1 MRAST
6 NLRRAMPSTTSTK
19 IAAQRFAVLAAAGW
33 VATAAATRPMSAH
46 SLLRL
51 LTHTASLAL
60 AATAVVTASAL
71 DAQEKPPR
79 IPLAPGV
86 VFVSALRFPDGD
98 RESLFTFER
107 VSPEGVTHVWRYL
120 ETRANGDTVR
130 REIRAEV
137 SAEDLASAPRWLDY
151 QEPGKR
157 PGYTTFSLSRAVY
170 QRLESP
176 GTSSFQIR
184 SFERTGDA
192 NSPVVVW
199 RGTLTRTSTAPEP
212 FPLLL
217 NGRRVQVPVHRAR
230 GEFAYRGSAPRTL
243 QFWVLADSTQPLLLK
258 VAHGETVLQTTEVIV
273 GEAASGVAAGSGA
286 AGGGEPAG
294 VRLVERD
301 LEAGCRA
308 ELPGIYFGFNS
319 AALDPASDSTIASV
333 AAMLAR
339 HPKWNVTI
347 EGHTDSI
354 GSAASNKQLSERRAA
369 AVRDRLVSGH
379 RVAGSRVTAAGFGAS
394 RPKEPNATIEGRARN
409 RRVELVRP
417 CGG

>member
-1 MRAST
+1 MNPLPYA
-6 NLRRAMPSTTSTK
+6 
-19 IAAQRFAVLAAAGW
+19 
-33 VATAAATRPMSAH
+33 
-46 SLLRL
+46 
-51 LTHTASLAL
+51 ASLAL

-98 RESLFTFER
+98 RESLVTFER

-120 ETRANGDTVR
+120 ETRATGDTIR
-130 REIRAEV
+130 REIRTEV

-151 QEPGKR
+151 QEPGRR

-170 QRLESP
+170 QRLESS

-184 SFERTGDA
+184 SFERVGDV

-199 RGTLTRTSTAPEP
+199 RGTLTRASPAPEP

-217 NGRRVQVPVHRAR
+217 NGRRVRVPVLRVR
-230 GEFAYRGSAPRTL
+230 GEFAYRGSAPSTL
-243 QFWVLADSTQPLLLK
+243 EFSVLADSAQPLLLK
-258 VAHGETVLQTTEVIV
+258 VTRGQNVLQTTEVIV
-273 GEAASGVAAGSGA
+273 GEVAGGFA
-286 AGGGEPAG
+286 AGGKAAGGEASS

-301 LEAGCRA
+301 LETGCRA

-319 AALDPASDSTIASV
+319 AAVDPASDSTIASV

-354 GSAASNKQLSERRAA
+354 GSATANKQLSERRAA

-379 RVAGSRVTAAGFGAS
+379 RVAGSRVTAVGFGAS
-394 RPKEPNATIEGRARN
+394 RPREPNVTIEGRARN

>member
-1 MRAST
+1 
-6 NLRRAMPSTTSTK
+6 MPSTKITR
-19 IAAQRFAVLAAAGW
+19 IAAQQCAVLAA
-33 VATAAATRPMSAH
+33 VA
-46 SLLRL
+46 
-51 LTHTASLAL
+51 
-60 AATAVVTASAL
+60 AVASAL

-79 IPLAPGV
+79 VPLAPGV

-98 RESLFTFER
+98 RESLLTFER

-130 REIRAEV
+130 REIRTEV

-151 QEPGKR
+151 QEPGR
-157 PGYTTFSLSRAVY
+157 VAGYTTFSLSRAVY
-170 QRLESP
+170 QRLESS

-184 SFERTGDA
+184 SFERPGDA

-199 RGTLTRTSTAPEP
+199 RGTLTRASASPEP

-217 NGRRVQVPVHRAR
+217 NGRRVQVPVLRAR
-230 GEFAYRGSAPRTL
+230 GEFAYRGSAPSTL
-243 QFWVLADSTQPLLLK
+243 EFWVLADSAHPLLLK
-258 VAHGETVLQTTEVIV
+258 ITRGANVLQTTEVITP
-273 GEAASGVAAGSGA
+273 EAG
-286 AGGGEPAG
+286 G

-308 ELPGIYFGFNS
+308 ELPGIYFAFNS
-319 AALDPASDSTIASV
+319 AALDPASDSAIASV

-339 HPKWNVTI
+339 HPNWNVTV
-347 EGHTDSI
+347 EGHTDSV
-354 GSAASNKQLSERRAA
+354 GSAASNKLLSERRVA
-369 AVRDRLVSGH
+369 AVRDRLVNGH

-394 RPKEPNATIEGRARN
+394 RPREPNTTIEGRARN

>member
-1 MRAST
+1 M
-6 NLRRAMPSTTSTK
+6 NLVP
-19 IAAQRFAVLAAAGW
+19 
-33 VATAAATRPMSAH
+33 
-46 SLLRL
+46 
-51 LTHTASLAL
+51 HTASLAL

-98 RESLFTFER
+98 RESLVTFER

-120 ETRANGDTVR
+120 ETRTTGDTIR

-151 QEPGKR
+151 QEPGRR

-170 QRLESP
+170 QRLESS
-176 GTSSFQIR
+176 GRSSFQIR

-199 RGTLTRTSTAPEP
+199 RGTLTRVSAAPEP

-217 NGRRVQVPVHRAR
+217 NGRRVQVPVLRAR
-230 GEFAYRGSAPRTL
+230 GEFAYRDSAPWML
-243 QFWVLADSTQPLLLK
+243 EFWVLADSAQPVLLK
-258 VAHGETVLQTTEVIV
+258 VARGESVLQTTEVIV
-273 GEAASGVAAGSGA
+273 GEVADGLA
-286 AGGGEPAG
+286 AGGEAPS

-319 AALDPASDSTIASV
+319 EALDPASDSTIASV

-339 HPKWNVTI
+339 HPNWNVTI

-354 GSAASNKQLSERRAA
+354 GSAASNKALSERRAS

-379 RVAGSRVTAAGFGAS
+379 RVAGSRVTAVGFGAA
-394 RPKEPNATIEGRARN
+394 RPKEPNVTIEGRARN

>member
-1 MRAST
+1 M
-6 NLRRAMPSTTSTK
+6 
-19 IAAQRFAVLAAAGW
+19 
-33 VATAAATRPMSAH
+33 
-46 SLLRL
+46 RL
-51 LTHTASLAL
+51 LAHTASLAL

-98 RESLFTFER
+98 RESLVTFER

-120 ETRANGDTVR
+120 ETRATGDTVR
-130 REIRAEV
+130 REIRVEV
-137 SAEDLASAPRWLDY
+137 SGEDLASAPRWLDY
-151 QEPGKR
+151 QEPGRR

-170 QRLESP
+170 QRLESS

-184 SFERTGDA
+184 SFERAGDV

-199 RGTLTRTSTAPEP
+199 RGTLTRVSATPEP

-217 NGRRVQVPVHRAR
+217 NGRRVQVPVLRAR
-230 GEFAYRGSAPRTL
+230 GEFAYRGSAPWRIE
-243 QFWVLADSTQPLLLK
+243 FWVLADSTQPLLLK
-258 VAHGETVLQTTEVIV
+258 VAHGESVLQTIEVIV
-273 GEAASGVAAGSGA
+273 GEAAGGIA
-286 AGGGEPAG
+286 AGGGAGGGEASG

-319 AALDPASDSTIASV
+319 AALDPASDTTIASV

-339 HPKWNVTI
+339 HPNWNVTI
-347 EGHTDSI
+347 EGHTDSV
-354 GSAASNKQLSERRAA
+354 GSAASNKALSERRAL
-369 AVRDRLVSGH
+369 AVRDRLVSAH
-379 RVAGSRVTAAGFGAS
+379 RVAKPRVTAVGFGAS
-394 RPKEPNATIEGRARN
+394 RPREPNATIEGRARN

-417 CGG
+417 

>member
-1 MRAST
+1 M
-6 NLRRAMPSTTSTK
+6 
-19 IAAQRFAVLAAAGW
+19 IAAPRIAVFAAVAVAMAATGRQAWSAITLAA
-33 VATAAATRPMSAH
+33 
-46 SLLRL
+46 
-51 LTHTASLAL
+51 
-60 AATAVVTASAL
+60 
-71 DAQEKPPR
+71 AQEKPPR

-98 RESLFTFER
+98 RESLVTFER
-107 VSPEGVTHVWRYL
+107 VSPEGITHVWRYL
-120 ETRANGDTVR
+120 ETRATGDTIR

-151 QEPGKR
+151 QEPGRR

-170 QRLESP
+170 KRLESS
-176 GTSSFQIR
+176 GSSSFQIR

-199 RGTLTRTSTAPEP
+199 RGMLTRVSAAPEP

-217 NGRRVQVPVHRAR
+217 NGRRVQVPVLRAR
-230 GEFAYRGSAPRTL
+230 GEFAYRESAKSTL
-243 QFWVLADSTQPLLLK
+243 EFWVLADSAQPVLLK
-258 VAHGETVLQTTEVIV
+258 VARGENVLQTTEVIV
-273 GEAASGVAAGSGA
+273 GEVAGGVAA
-286 AGGGEPAG
+286 GGEPAG

-333 AAMLAR
+333 AAMLGR
-339 HPKWNVTI
+339 HPNWNVTI

-354 GSAASNKQLSERRAA
+354 GSAASNKALSERRAS

-379 RVAGSRVTAAGFGAS
+379 RVAGSRVTAVGFGAS
-394 RPKEPNATIEGRARN
+394 RPREPNVTIEGRARN

>member
-1 MRAST
+1 M
-6 NLRRAMPSTTSTK
+6 NLLPR
-19 IAAQRFAVLAAAGW
+19 
-33 VATAAATRPMSAH
+33 
-46 SLLRL
+46 
-51 LTHTASLAL
+51 TASLAL
-60 AATAVVTASAL
+60 AVTAVVTASAL

-98 RESLFTFER
+98 RESLVTFER

-120 ETRANGDTVR
+120 ETRATGDTVR

-151 QEPGKR
+151 QEPGRR

-170 QRLESP
+170 QRLESS
-176 GTSSFQIR
+176 GRSSFQIR

-199 RGTLTRTSTAPEP
+199 RGTLTRLTTAPEP

-217 NGRRVQVPVHRAR
+217 NGRRVQVRVLRAR
-230 GEFAYRGSAPRTL
+230 GEFAYRGSAPWTIE
-243 QFWVLADSTQPLLLK
+243 FWVLADSAQPVLLK
-258 VAHGETVLQTTEVIV
+258 VAHGESVLQTTEVIV
-273 GEAASGVAAGSGA
+273 GEAAGGIAA
-286 AGGGEPAG
+286 GGEPAG

-354 GSAASNKQLSERRAA
+354 GSAASNKTLSERRAV

-379 RVAGSRVTAAGFGAS
+379 RVAGSRVTAVGFGAS

>member
-1 MRAST
+1 
-6 NLRRAMPSTTSTK
+6 MPSIKNTR
-19 IAAQRFAVLAAAGW
+19 IVAPQLAILAA
-33 VATAAATRPMSAH
+33 VA
-46 SLLRL
+46 
-51 LTHTASLAL
+51 
-60 AATAVVTASAL
+60 AVTSAL
-71 DAQEKPPR
+71 DAQEKPQR
-79 IPLAPGV
+79 VPLAPGV

-98 RESLFTFER
+98 RESLLTFER
-107 VSPEGVTHVWRYL
+107 VSPEGVTHVWRFL

-130 REIRAEV
+130 REIRTEV

-151 QEPGKR
+151 QEPGR
-157 PGYTTFSLSRAVY
+157 LAGYTTFSLSRAVY
-170 QRLESP
+170 QRLASS

-184 SFERTGDA
+184 SWERPGDA

-199 RGTLTRTSTAPEP
+199 RGTLTRVSAAPEP

-217 NGRRVQVPVHRAR
+217 NGRRVQVSVLRAR
-230 GEFAYRGSAPRTL
+230 GEFAYRGSAPSTL
-243 QFWVLADSTQPLLLK
+243 EFWVLADSAQPVLLK
-258 VAHGETVLQTTEVIV
+258 ITRGQSVLQTTEVIAP
-273 GEAASGVAAGSGA
+273 EAG
-286 AGGGEPAG
+286 G

-308 ELPGIYFGFNS
+308 ELPGIYFAFNS

-339 HPKWNVTI
+339 HPNWNVII
-347 EGHTDSI
+347 EGHTDSV
-354 GSAASNKQLSERRAA
+354 GSAASNKVLSERRVA

-394 RPKEPNATIEGRARN
+394 RPKEPNTTIEGRARN